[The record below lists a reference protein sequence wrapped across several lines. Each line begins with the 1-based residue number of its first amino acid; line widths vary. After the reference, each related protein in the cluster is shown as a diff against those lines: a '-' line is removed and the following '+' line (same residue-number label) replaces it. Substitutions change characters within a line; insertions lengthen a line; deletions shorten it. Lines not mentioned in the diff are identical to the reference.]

1 MKKKGMVIEIKNKN
15 AIIMTETGEFA
26 SVKLGNS
33 IPICG
38 ENYEGYEVKDKSI
51 LKKVFITAVAAV
63 FIFIL
68 SAVDYYNPVKAVEL
82 DMNSKIMLGLNRW
95 NRVMTVS
102 AQDKKGKL
110 LLSKISI
117 RNITLDKAV
126 EKLMVEAKQEKTI
139 KSFSEIKI
147 KAVKGNVDLS
157 LINSNIQK
165 ESITD
170 SKKLKNSNNE
180 VKNEDRSLKPNDS
193 KSTDSRQNETLTP
206 GNVKNENKPTNN
218 GNNNSNRSN
227 QIDNYKDKTNNANQS
242 NGNSS
247 KSEKIKENDNNSN
260 KANEDR
266 NLKNDQN
273 SQGNKKK

>member
-26 SVKLGNS
+26 SVKLENS
-33 IPICG
+33 IPIWG
-38 ENYEGYEVKDKSI
+38 EDYEGYEVKDKSI
-51 LKKVFITAVAAV
+51 LKKVFITTVAAV

-170 SKKLKNSNNE
+170 SKKLKSSNNE
-180 VKNEDRSLKPNDS
+180 VKNEDSGLKPNDS
-193 KSTDSRQNETLTP
+193 KSTDSEQNETLTP
-206 GNVKNENKPTNN
+206 GNVKRENKPTNN
-218 GNNNSNRSN
+218 SNSNTSN
-227 QIDNYKDKTNNANQS
+227 QIDNYKEKTNNANQS

-247 KSEKIKENDNNSN
+247 KSEKIKESNNNSN
-260 KANEDR
+260 KANEDK
-266 NLKNDQN
+266 NLKNDQG